1 MSTSRASRVLS
12 GLTAASLATFV
23 ALLSHVT
30 GGGALPGAVGVV
42 VPLVLSV
49 LVCVALAG
57 RRLGF
62 VRLSLSVIISQV
74 LFHTLFVLGASG
86 GVTAAGQVSHHGSV
100 TLTAAGS
107 SEHAT
112 GHTSA
117 AMWAAHVVAATV
129 TIAAL
134 RHADVLLSR
143 LGDIARFVADFVARL
158 TLVLIPVVS
167 GPKRVPLARV
177 VRRVR
182 VASRSVGTISRR
194 GPPSFSIA

>member
-12 GLTAASLATFV
+12 GLVAASLATFV

-30 GGGALPGAVGVV
+30 GGGVMPGAVGIVL
-42 VPLVLSV
+42 PLVLSV

-57 RRLGF
+57 RRLSL
-62 VRLSLSVIISQV
+62 VRLSLSVVISQV

-86 GVTAAGQVSHHGSV
+86 GVTATGQSSHHGSV
-100 TLTAAGS
+100 ALTATGS
-107 SEHAT
+107 TEHAA

-117 AMWAAHVVAATV
+117 TMWAAHVVAAVV

-143 LGDIARFVADFVARL
+143 LADTARFVADFVARL

-167 GPKRVPLARV
+167 GPTRVPFARV
-177 VRRVR
+177 VRRLR
-182 VASRSVGTISRR
+182 AATRSVGTISRR
-194 GPPSFSIA
+194 GPPSLSIA